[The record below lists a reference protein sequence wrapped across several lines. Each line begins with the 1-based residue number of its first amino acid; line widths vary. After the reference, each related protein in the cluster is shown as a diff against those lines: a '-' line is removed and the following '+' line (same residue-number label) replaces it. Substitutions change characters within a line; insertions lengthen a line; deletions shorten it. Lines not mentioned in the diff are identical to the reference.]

1 VKATNAYAAKRAL
14 IGRLTALSQVVGHP
28 LEGVQ
33 VGYARPGQI
42 GDRCIYGGKARINYG
57 GRSQYSALDDGD
69 AEGQTAHEVV
79 TAEFYIRALGRGLD
93 EEATEQIV
101 EGYADVIADELVKN
115 RELGLGLTYA
125 GITAG
130 VADFWPVD
138 DGTEAILALSIDI
151 GSWLT

>member
-14 IGRLTALSQVVGHP
+14 IDRLTALSQVVGHP

-33 VGYARPGQI
+33 VGYARPSGI
-42 GDRCIYGGKARINYG
+42 TDRCVYGGKARFVVRG
-57 GRSQYSALDDGD
+57 DDGD

-79 TAEFYIRALGRGLD
+79 TTEVYVRALGRGL
-93 EEATEQIV
+93 
-101 EGYADVIADELVKN
+101 
-115 RELGLGLTYA
+115 TYA
-125 GITAG
+125 GINAG

-151 GSWLT
+151 GSWLI

>member
-1 VKATNAYAAKRAL
+1 MKATNAYAAKRAL
-14 IGRLTALSQVVGHP
+14 IGRLETLAAVVGHP

-33 VGYARPGQI
+33 VDYARPGTVE
-42 GDRCIYGGKARINYG
+42 DRCVYGGKARTIVVET
-57 GRSQYSALDDGD
+57 D

-79 TAEFYIRALGRGLD
+79 TTELYVRVLGRAL
-93 EEATEQIV
+93 EEADTEQIV

-151 GSWLT
+151 GSWLI

>member
-14 IGRLTALSQVVGHP
+14 IGRLTTLSQVVGHP

-33 VGYARPGQI
+33 VGYARPSGI
-42 GDRCIYGGKARINYG
+42 TDRCVYGGKARINYVEAYG
-57 GRSQYSALDDGD
+57 DDGD

-79 TAEFYIRALGRGLD
+79 TTELYVRALGRGLD
-93 EEATEQIV
+93 EEATEQT
-101 EGYADVIADELVKN
+101 
-115 RELGLGLTYA
+115 RRGLRRRHRRRVGEEPRTRPRPHLRRHHR
-125 GITAG
+125 G
-130 VADFWPVD
+130 VADFWAVD

>member
-1 VKATNAYAAKRAL
+1 MKATNAYAAKRAL
-14 IGRLTALSQVVGHP
+14 IARLTTLSAVVGHP
-28 LEGVQ
+28 LQGVQ
-33 VGYARPGQI
+33 VDYARPGTIQ
-42 GDRCIYGGKARINYG
+42 DRCVYGGKARFVV
-57 GRSQYSALDDGD
+57 RSDDGD
-69 AEGQTAHEVV
+69 AEGVTSHEVV
-79 TAEFYIRALGRGLD
+79 TTEVYVRVLGRAL
-93 EEATEQIV
+93 EESDTEQIV
-101 EGYADVIADELVKN
+101 EGFADVIADELVKN